1 MALMT
6 CHRWH
11 RCIKTASD
19 KRLNLPLF
27 CTISESVWCYFRF
40 FFLLP
45 FPSLL
50 HSYLRGLFCLLPILF
65 SLMLLTAGFLLSS
78 KVAMASSYNATGW
91 QWYSKANEVEDI
103 AIIDPFEAQDDA
115 KIEKDKQSEKV
126 EKAEK
131 ATSLPQAVSYKAQL
145 QAFQAHYE
153 EMQAKAVMTRK
164 VEDVAYVMYLRM
176 FMMEQSK
183 DYGRAFQ
190 QALLQYPN
198 LSHELKFP
206 IQDRARQLSRERE
219 KQRQTQ
225 AIQQYA
231 QTHGLFFFYKGQ
243 DVYSQSLA
251 SSIQS
256 FADQYGITLMGIAVD
271 GVMVNDIKDNMPSDD
286 AQQQGIA
293 KKLTHWGVKAVPALF
308 LYDNQTKQVRPFA
321 YGFIAQDQMAER
333 FLQFATDYAQKP
345 LRGDVSH
352 EIR

>member
-1 MALMT
+1 MT
-6 CHRWH
+6 NQ
-11 RCIKTASD
+11 IVVGA
-19 KRLNLPLF
+19 
-27 CTISESVWCYFRF
+27 
-40 FFLLP
+40 
-45 FPSLL
+45 
-50 HSYLRGLFCLLPILF
+50 
-65 SLMLLTAGFLLSS
+65 
-78 KVAMASSYNATGW
+78 SYNATGW
-91 QWYSKANEVEDI
+91 QWYSKANEEEDEIVEQNLQQTQTI
-103 AIIDPFEAQDDA
+103 PSSNAA
-115 KIEKDKQSEKV
+115 KLLEKQQKE
-126 EKAEK
+126 E
-131 ATSLPQAVSYKAQL
+131 SYSAQL
-145 QAFQAHYE
+145 KAFQAHYE

-243 DVYSQSLA
+243 DVYSQLLA

-271 GVMVNDIKDNMPSDD
+271 GVMVNDIKDNAPNGDD
-286 AQQQGIA
+286 AQQQEVA

-345 LRGDVSH
+345 LQGDVSH